1 MSTGTPILCIA
12 PKSSALSRLV
22 LKEEIGNA
30 FTETELDEMVNF
42 INKCKQ
48 DNDYYNSLMT
58 NSIDTSLN
66 YSPKNAL
73 KFI

>member
-22 LKEEIGNA
+22 LKEEIGNT
-30 FTETELDEMVNF
+30 FTETELDEMVDF
-42 INKCKQ
+42 IIKCKE
-48 DNDYYNSLMT
+48 DSVYYNTLMT
-58 NSIDTSLN
+58 NSIATSLK